1 MKWDNNIKRIYIW
14 NNFTAYICSE
24 TLEDGEKTIYD
35 FRKHFMTR
43 KMKIITTSYERYK
56 TEPIWT
62 EQIEHNMAF
71 EFSISI

>member
-1 MKWDNNIKRIYIW
+1 
-14 NNFTAYICSE
+14 
-24 TLEDGEKTIYD
+24 
-35 FRKHFMTR
+35 MTR

-62 EQIEHNMAF
+62 EQIEHYMAF